1 MTASQTKEH
10 ALSTLLIARW
20 EEIHRKI
27 ANLAREIPEKKL
39 ESRTAT
45 DIRTFGEVLR
55 HLAFWNR
62 YVADVLS
69 GNPADD
75 SANEVPFAEYPT
87 RAKMI
92 QIMEQHA
99 QSVVAAWKALPSPA
113 EPKSVEL
120 IISFTEHA
128 CEHYGQLAVYARLA
142 GIVPPV
148 SRSQA

>member
-1 MTASQTKEH
+1 MTASPTQEQ
-10 ALSTLLIARW
+10 AVSSLLIARW

-27 ANLAREIPEKKL
+27 ANLAREMPEKKL
-39 ESRTAT
+39 ESRPGA
-45 DIRTFGEVLR
+45 DVRTFGEVLR

-69 GNPADD
+69 GKPADD
-75 SANEVPFAEYPT
+75 SANEVPFAKYST

-92 QIMEQHA
+92 QIMEQNAH
-99 QSVVAAWKALPSPA
+99 SVVAAFKALPSSA
-113 EPKSVEL
+113 DPKTVEL
-120 IISFTEHA
+120 LMSFTEHA